1 MAIGIKRIVLDVLKP
16 LEGMSMVDLSILL
29 SEMDGV
35 FGVNITLLEIDKQTE
50 NIKITMEGDDI
61 SYDKVMKELEK
72 HGAVIHSI
80 DEVAAGRRMI
90 DSVETPQD

>member
-16 LEGMSMVDLSILL
+16 LEGPSMVELSMLL

-35 FGVNITLLEIDKQTE
+35 FGVNVSLLEIDKQTE

-61 SYDKVMKELEK
+61 NYDHVIKELEK
-72 HGAVIHSI
+72 HGAVVHSI